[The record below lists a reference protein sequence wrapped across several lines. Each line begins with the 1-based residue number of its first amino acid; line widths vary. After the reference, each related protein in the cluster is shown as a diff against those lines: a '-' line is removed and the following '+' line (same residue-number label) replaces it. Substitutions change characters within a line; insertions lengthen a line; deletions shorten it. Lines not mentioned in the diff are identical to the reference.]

1 MQVMSQMPIENELTV
16 ILVMKLADVL
26 KERKNT
32 ILCGLGHA
40 CFMFLISKLLAKCC
54 LFSQNYGKYLSSRK
68 SCSNCLSL

>member
-32 ILCGLGHA
+32 IQYCVAWDICVFHVP
-40 CFMFLISKLLAKCC
+40 
-54 LFSQNYGKYLSSRK
+54 YL
-68 SCSNCLSL
+68 

>member
-32 ILCGLGHA
+32 IQYCVAWDICVFHVPYLQVASQML
-40 CFMFLISKLLAKCC
+40 FIQSKLWEILVFEKK
-54 LFSQNYGKYLSSRK
+54 L
-68 SCSNCLSL
+68 